1 MTRTDGTQ
9 LLEALELKEYER
21 TALDQLLRLGRT
33 TAPNLA
39 EASGIPKARVYGV
52 LESLGDEGFIEI
64 IPGRPKEYQPKAPEG
79 ILQRAKANRRQAY
92 EAYCREIDSVSEAFL
107 NHYRSLY
114 ETATSEISPTE
125 ELFRVVNVGEPSL
138 RETREI
144 YRDTDTELDITTKS
158 FEYFVDV
165 EPTLRETVDRGVDVS
180 ILFVHPSHLTDEN
193 SRIQAEIV
201 DRIDAQFPE
210 VAYRFSERRLP
221 WRGTLADPSLEY
233 ETGTAILL
241 VEEKDVP
248 LHMRQAAVTDNEAF
262 VAGMSRYFS
271 LIWEHDSVE
280 LSDR

>member
-1 MTRTDGTQ
+1 MTKTDGTQ
-9 LLEALELKEYER
+9 LLESLELKEYER

-64 IPGRPKEYQPKAPEG
+64 IPGRPKEYQPKAPEE
-79 ILQRAKANRRQAY
+79 ILQRAKANRRQVY
-92 EAYCREIDSVSEAFL
+92 EAYCREIDSVSETFL
-107 NHYRSLY
+107 NHYRPLY

-158 FEYFVDV
+158 FEYLVDV
-165 EPTLRETVDRGVDVS
+165 ELTLRETIDRGVDVS
-180 ILFVHPSHLTDEN
+180 VLFVHPSHLTDEN

-201 DRIDAQFPE
+201 DRIDAQFPK
-210 VAYRFSERRLP
+210 VAYRFSEQRLP

-241 VEEKDVP
+241 VEEKDIP

>member
-1 MTRTDGTQ
+1 MTKTDGTQ
-9 LLEALELKEYER
+9 LLESLELKEYER

-64 IPGRPKEYQPKAPEG
+64 IPGRPKEYQPKAPEE

-92 EAYCREIDSVSEAFL
+92 EAYCREIDSVSESFL
-107 NHYRSLY
+107 NHYRPLY

-158 FEYFVDV
+158 FEYLVDV
-165 EPTLRETVDRGVDVS
+165 EPTLRETIDRGVDVS
-180 ILFVHPSHLTDEN
+180 VLFVHPSHLTDEN

-241 VEEKDVP
+241 VEEKDIP

-280 LSDR
+280 PSDR